1 MNLQVTHPLWLLALP
16 VALAWVSWLAWRS
29 DVHIQTWRRVLAFVL
44 RVLVVTA
51 VILALAGL
59 QWKKPQDGMNIYFLM
74 DRSQSVPSAEQQA
87 AHRLLSEVEKQAND
101 RAGLMVFGTDAGI
114 ETSLSATSLET
125 NIIQTVVG
133 SDRTD
138 IAGAIRLGTAAFP
151 EAGQKRLVL
160 FSDGNENIGD
170 AVQAVMAA
178 RPLDVSV
185 DVVPLSTQGGA
196 DVAVQ
201 RLAVPGSIKKGQPF
215 DAKIFAL
222 SDREQPATVRLFRND
237 QLLGEQSVRLAKG
250 KNLFSF
256 PQSLGQAGFYS
267 YEVQI
272 EAGGDRVPQN
282 NRASGFANVRG
293 DPRVLIVSSEPEQDE
308 PLANALRAA
317 NLEVA
322 LGDISSLPGSLA
334 GLQSFDTIFLS
345 NINAGDLGRDAMLL
359 IESAVRD
366 FGMGLVCIGGDQSF
380 AAGGYRNT
388 PLERALPVSMELDSK
403 KVLPPGALVLLMHGM
418 EFNNGNQVARQC
430 AIGTLDAMGPNDELG
445 IVLWDGNDRWLFPEP
460 HLRKVADKQELGRQ
474 IMGMNQGDLPSFQNL
489 MTMGFEGLKKST
501 ASIKH
506 MIVFS
511 DGDPGG
517 PSDQLMES
525 MRAEKITVSTVL
537 IAGHAGPET
546 MIEIADKG
554 GGRFYNIT
562 NPAQLPQIF
571 LKETAVILK
580 TAIYEEPFV
589 PQQRSGSE
597 VLSGFGPG
605 SYPQLLGYVATS
617 EKARAETPLLTTQ
630 GDPLLAHW
638 QYGLGRAV
646 AFTSDAKAK
655 WGSNWIGWGDYQ
667 TFWSQIANWSLRR
680 VETGNLDADVAIEQG
695 RGIISVEAIDTDGNF
710 RNFLD
715 LQAVVVNPKGE
726 RELVPLTQT
735 AAGRYEAEFETRET
749 GSYLVHLRELEQGEL
764 RASQVIG
771 ANLDH
776 SPEFAESR
784 PNLARLERL
793 AEIGGGKLLS
803 RDFDRDNPF
812 DHDRKET
819 FQPVDLWEW
828 MLKFAVLLFP
838 IDVGV
843 RRIQID
849 REEWARWMAGMAR
862 VLIFWRRPKSGA
874 KREESLA
881 SLLAKRDEARQT
893 FRREQP
899 SGATEPAPE
908 LFQPSQTA
916 TGDSPIPS
924 ATQAAAAEPQ
934 TGEDS
939 SEPKADS
946 TTSRLLAAKR
956 KALRKKK

>member
-1 MNLQVTHPLWLLALP
+1 
-16 VALAWVSWLAWRS
+16 
-29 DVHIQTWRRVLAFVL
+29 
-44 RVLVVTA
+44 
-51 VILALAGL
+51 
-59 QWKKPQDGMNIYFLM
+59 
-74 DRSQSVPSAEQQA
+74 
-87 AHRLLSEVEKQAND
+87 
-101 RAGLMVFGTDAGI
+101 
-114 ETSLSATSLET
+114 
-125 NIIQTVVG
+125 
-133 SDRTD
+133 
-138 IAGAIRLGTAAFP
+138 
-151 EAGQKRLVL
+151 
-160 FSDGNENIGD
+160 
-170 AVQAVMAA
+170 
-178 RPLDVSV
+178 
-185 DVVPLSTQGGA
+185 
-196 DVAVQ
+196 
-201 RLAVPGSIKKGQPF
+201 
-215 DAKIFAL
+215 
-222 SDREQPATVRLFRND
+222 
-237 QLLGEQSVRLAKG
+237 
-250 KNLFSF
+250 
-256 PQSLGQAGFYS
+256 
-267 YEVQI
+267 
-272 EAGGDRVPQN
+272 
-282 NRASGFANVRG
+282 
-293 DPRVLIVSSEPEQDE
+293 
-308 PLANALRAA
+308 
-317 NLEVA
+317 
-322 LGDISSLPGSLA
+322 
-334 GLQSFDTIFLS
+334 
-345 NINAGDLGRDAMLL
+345 
-359 IESAVRD
+359 
-366 FGMGLVCIGGDQSF
+366 MG
-380 AAGGYRNT
+380 Y
-388 PLERALPVSMELDSK
+388 
-403 KVLPPGALVLLMHGM
+403 
-418 EFNNGNQVARQC
+418 
-430 AIGTLDAMGPNDELG
+430 
-445 IVLWDGNDRWLFPEP
+445 
-460 HLRKVADKQELGRQ
+460 
-474 IMGMNQGDLPSFQNL
+474 
-489 MTMGFEGLKKST
+489 EGLKKST

-517 PSDQLMES
+517 PSDQLMNS
-525 MRAEKITVSTVL
+525 MRADKITVSTVL

-554 GGRFYNIT
+554 AGRFYNIT

-580 TAIYEEPFV
+580 TAIYEDPFV
-589 PQQRSGSE
+589 PQQRSSSE
-597 VLSGFGPG
+597 LLTGFGAG

-655 WGSNWIGWGDYQ
+655 WGSNWVGWGDYQ

-680 VETGNLDADVAIEQG
+680 VETGNLEADVAIEQG

-749 GSYLVHLRELEQGEL
+749 GSYLVHLREMEQGEL

-803 RDFDRDNPF
+803 RDFGKDNPF
-812 DHDRKET
+812 EHDRRET

-849 REEWARWMAGMAR
+849 REEWSRWMAGLMR
-862 VLIFWRRPKSGA
+862 VLVFWRRKENP

-899 SGATEPAPE
+899 SAPTEPAPE
-908 LFQPSQTA
+908 LFQPSQPTS
-916 TGDSPIPS
+916 GDSAPLGAS
-924 ATQAAAAEPQ
+924 TAAVADPPTTEDNPEPE
-934 TGEDS
+934 G
-939 SEPKADS
+939 DS
-946 TTSRLLAAKR
+946 TTNRLLAAKR

>member
-1 MNLQVTHPLWLLALP
+1 DPA
-16 VALAWVSWLAWRS
+16 
-29 DVHIQTWRRVLAFVL
+29 
-44 RVLVVTA
+44 
-51 VILALAGL
+51 
-59 QWKKPQDGMNIYFLM
+59 QD
-74 DRSQSVPSAEQQA
+74 A
-87 AHRLLSEVEKQAND
+87 
-101 RAGLMVFGTDAGI
+101 
-114 ETSLSATSLET
+114 
-125 NIIQTVVG
+125 
-133 SDRTD
+133 
-138 IAGAIRLGTAAFP
+138 
-151 EAGQKRLVL
+151 
-160 FSDGNENIGD
+160 
-170 AVQAVMAA
+170 
-178 RPLDVSV
+178 
-185 DVVPLSTQGGA
+185 
-196 DVAVQ
+196 
-201 RLAVPGSIKKGQPF
+201 
-215 DAKIFAL
+215 
-222 SDREQPATVRLFRND
+222 
-237 QLLGEQSVRLAKG
+237 
-250 KNLFSF
+250 
-256 PQSLGQAGFYS
+256 
-267 YEVQI
+267 
-272 EAGGDRVPQN
+272 
-282 NRASGFANVRG
+282 
-293 DPRVLIVSSEPEQDE
+293 
-308 PLANALRAA
+308 PLANALRATT
-317 NLEVA
+317 LEVT
-322 LGDISSLPGSLA
+322 LGDLSALPGSLA
-334 GLQSFDTIFLS
+334 GLQTFDTIFLS

-430 AIGTLDAMGPNDELG
+430 AIGVLDAMGPNDELG
-445 IVLWDGNDRWLFPEP
+445 IVLWDGQDRWLFPEP
-460 HLRKVADKQELGRQ
+460 HLRKVGNKQELGRQ
-474 IMGMNQGDLPSFQNL
+474 IMGMNQGDLPSFENL
-489 MTMGFEGLKKST
+489 MTMGYEGLKKST

-517 PSDQLMES
+517 PSDQLMNS
-525 MRAEKITVSTVL
+525 MRADKITVSTVL

-554 GGRFYNIT
+554 AGRFYNIT

-580 TAIYEEPFV
+580 TAIYEEPFA
-589 PQQRSGSE
+589 PQQRSSSE
-597 VLSGFGPG
+597 LLAGFGAG

-617 EKARAETPLLTTQ
+617 EKPRAETPLLTTQ

-655 WGSNWIGWGDYQ
+655 WSSNWIGWGDYQ

-680 VETGNLDADVAIEQG
+680 VETGNLSADVAIEQG

-749 GSYLVHLRELEQGEL
+749 GSYLVHLREMEQGEL

-793 AEIGGGKLLS
+793 AEVGGGRLLS
-803 RDFDRDNPF
+803 RDFGADNPF
-812 DHDRKET
+812 EHDRRET

-828 MLKFAVLLFP
+828 LLKFAVLLFP
-838 IDVGV
+838 VDVGV

-849 REEWARWMAGMAR
+849 REEWSRWMAGLMR
-862 VLIFWRRPKSGA
+862 VLIFWRRKESP

-899 SGATEPAPE
+899 SAPTEPAPE
-908 LFQPSQTA
+908 LFQPSQPTS
-916 TGDSPIPS
+916 GDPAGPG
-924 ATQAAAAEPQ
+924 AYAAAVAEPP
-934 TGEDS
+934 TTEDNP
-939 SEPKADS
+939 EPEGDS

>member
-16 VALAWVSWLAWRS
+16 VALAWVSWLAWNS
-29 DVHIQTWRRVLAFVL
+29 DVHFQRWRRVLAYGL

-51 VILALAGL
+51 VVLALAGL

-74 DRSQSVPSAEQQA
+74 DRSQSVPNAEQQA
-87 AHRLLSEVEKQAND
+87 AHRLLTSVEKQKSD
-101 RAGLMVFGTDAGI
+101 KAGLMVFGSDAGI
-114 ETSLSATSLET
+114 ETSLSATMLET

-185 DVVPLSTQGGA
+185 DVVPLNTQGGA

-201 RLAVPGSIKKGQPF
+201 RLAVPVSIKKGQPF

-293 DPRVLIVSSEPEQDE
+293 DPSVLIVSADPAQDA
-308 PLANALRAA
+308 PLAKALRAT
-317 NLEVA
+317 NLEVT
-322 LGDISSLPGSLA
+322 LGDLSALPGSLA
-334 GLQSFDTIFLS
+334 GLQTFDTIFLS

-430 AIGTLDAMGPNDELG
+430 AIGVLDAMGPNDELG
-445 IVLWDGNDRWLFPEP
+445 IVLWDGQDRWLFPEP
-460 HLRKVADKQELGRQ
+460 HLRKVGDKQELGRQ
-474 IMGMNQGDLPSFQNL
+474 IMGMNQGDLPSFENL
-489 MTMGFEGLKKST
+489 MTMGYEGLKKST

-517 PSDQLMES
+517 PSDQLMNR
-525 MRAEKITVSTVL
+525 MRADKITVSTVL

-554 GGRFYNIT
+554 AGRFYNIT

-580 TAIYEEPFV
+580 TAIYEEPFA
-589 PQQRSGSE
+589 PQQRSSSE
-597 VLSGFGPG
+597 LLAGFGAG

-617 EKARAETPLLTTQ
+617 EKPRAETPLLTTQ

-680 VETGNLDADVAIEQG
+680 VETGDLSADVAIEQG

-749 GSYLVHLRELEQGEL
+749 GSYLVHLREMEQGEL
-764 RASQVIG
+764 LASQVIG

-776 SPEFAESR
+776 SPEIAESR

-793 AEIGGGKLLS
+793 AEVGGGRLLS
-803 RDFDRDNPF
+803 RDFGADNPF
-812 DHDRKET
+812 EHDRRET

-828 MLKFAVLLFP
+828 LLKFAVLLFP
-838 IDVGV
+838 VDVGV

-849 REEWARWMAGMAR
+849 REECSRWMAGLMR
-862 VLIFWRRPKSGA
+862 VLIFWRRKKSP

-899 SGATEPAPE
+899 GAPTEPAPE
-908 LFQPSQTA
+908 LFQPSQPTSDESA
-916 TGDSPIPS
+916 ESGAS
-924 ATQAAAAEPQ
+924 ATAVAEP
-934 TGEDS
+934 TTTENNP
-939 SEPKADS
+939 EPEGDS

>member
-1 MNLQVTHPLWLLALP
+1 
-16 VALAWVSWLAWRS
+16 
-29 DVHIQTWRRVLAFVL
+29 
-44 RVLVVTA
+44 
-51 VILALAGL
+51 
-59 QWKKPQDGMNIYFLM
+59 
-74 DRSQSVPSAEQQA
+74 
-87 AHRLLSEVEKQAND
+87 
-101 RAGLMVFGTDAGI
+101 
-114 ETSLSATSLET
+114 
-125 NIIQTVVG
+125 
-133 SDRTD
+133 
-138 IAGAIRLGTAAFP
+138 
-151 EAGQKRLVL
+151 
-160 FSDGNENIGD
+160 
-170 AVQAVMAA
+170 
-178 RPLDVSV
+178 
-185 DVVPLSTQGGA
+185 
-196 DVAVQ
+196 
-201 RLAVPGSIKKGQPF
+201 
-215 DAKIFAL
+215 
-222 SDREQPATVRLFRND
+222 
-237 QLLGEQSVRLAKG
+237 
-250 KNLFSF
+250 
-256 PQSLGQAGFYS
+256 
-267 YEVQI
+267 
-272 EAGGDRVPQN
+272 
-282 NRASGFANVRG
+282 
-293 DPRVLIVSSEPEQDE
+293 
-308 PLANALRAA
+308 
-317 NLEVA
+317 
-322 LGDISSLPGSLA
+322 
-334 GLQSFDTIFLS
+334 
-345 NINAGDLGRDAMLL
+345 MLL

-366 FGMGLVCIGGDQSF
+366 FGVGLVCIGGDQSF

-388 PLERALPVSMELDSK
+388 PLERTLPVSMELDSK

-430 AIGTLDAMGPNDELG
+430 AIGALDAMGPNDELG

-460 HLRKVADKQELGRQ
+460 HLRKVGDKQELGRQ

-489 MTMGFEGLKKST
+489 MTMGYEGLKKST

-517 PSDQLMES
+517 PSDQLMNS
-525 MRAEKITVSTVL
+525 MRADKITVSTVL

-554 GGRFYNIT
+554 AGRFYNIT

-580 TAIYEEPFV
+580 TAIYEDPFV
-589 PQQRSGSE
+589 PQQRSSSE
-597 VLSGFGPG
+597 LLTGFGAG

-680 VETGNLDADVAIEQG
+680 VETGNLEADVAIEQG

-749 GSYLVHLRELEQGEL
+749 GSYLVHLREMEQGEL

-803 RDFDRDNPF
+803 RDFGKDNPF
-812 DHDRKET
+812 EHDRRET

-828 MLKFAVLLFP
+828 LLKFAVLLFP
-838 IDVGV
+838 VDVGV

-849 REEWARWMAGMAR
+849 REEWSRWMAGLMR
-862 VLIFWRRPKSGA
+862 VLVFWRRKENP

-899 SGATEPAPE
+899 SAPTEPAPE
-908 LFQPSQTA
+908 LFQPSQPTS
-916 TGDSPIPS
+916 GDSAPLGAS
-924 ATQAAAAEPQ
+924 TAAVADPPTTEDNPEPE
-934 TGEDS
+934 G
-939 SEPKADS
+939 DS

>member
-16 VALAWVSWLAWRS
+16 VALAWVSWLAWKS
-29 DVHIQTWRRVLAFVL
+29 DVHIQRWRRVLAYGL

-51 VILALAGL
+51 VVLALAGL

-74 DRSQSVPSAEQQA
+74 DRSQSVPNAEQQA
-87 AHRLLSEVEKQAND
+87 AHRLLTSVEKQKSD
-101 RAGLMVFGTDAGI
+101 KAGLMVFGSDAGI
-114 ETSLSATSLET
+114 ETSLSATMLET
-125 NIIQTVVG
+125 NVIQTVVG

-185 DVVPLSTQGGA
+185 DVVPLNTQGGA

-293 DPRVLIVSSEPEQDE
+293 DPSVLIISADPAQDA
-308 PLANALRAA
+308 PLANALRAT
-317 NLEVA
+317 NLEVT
-322 LGDISSLPGSLA
+322 LGDLSALPGSLA
-334 GLQSFDTIFLS
+334 GLQTFDTIFLS

-388 PLERALPVSMELDSK
+388 PLDRALPVSMELDSK

-430 AIGTLDAMGPNDELG
+430 AIGVLDAMGPNDELG
-445 IVLWDGNDRWLFPEP
+445 IVLWDGQDRWLFPEP
-460 HLRKVADKQELGRQ
+460 HLRKVGDKQELGRQ
-474 IMGMNQGDLPSFQNL
+474 IMGMNQGDLPSFENL
-489 MTMGFEGLKKST
+489 MTMGYEGLKKST

-517 PSDQLMES
+517 PSDQLMNS

-554 GGRFYNIT
+554 AGRFYNIT

-580 TAIYEEPFV
+580 TAIYEEPFA
-589 PQQRSGSE
+589 PQQRSSSE
-597 VLSGFGPG
+597 LLAGFGAG

-617 EKARAETPLLTTQ
+617 EKPRAETPLLTTQ

-680 VETGNLDADVAIEQG
+680 VETGDLSADVAIEQG

-749 GSYLVHLRELEQGEL
+749 GSYLVHLREMEQGEL

-793 AEIGGGKLLS
+793 AEVGGGRLLS
-803 RDFDRDNPF
+803 RDFGADNPF
-812 DHDRKET
+812 EHDRRET

-828 MLKFAVLLFP
+828 LLKFAVLLFP
-838 IDVGV
+838 VDVGV

-849 REEWARWMAGMAR
+849 REEWSRWMAGLMR
-862 VLIFWRRPKSGA
+862 VLVFWRRKENS

-881 SLLAKRDEARQT
+881 SLLAKRDEARET

-899 SGATEPAPE
+899 GAPTEPAPE
-908 LFQPSQTA
+908 LFQPSQPTSD
-916 TGDSPIPS
+916 DSAESGAS
-924 ATQAAAAEPQ
+924 ATAVAEP
-934 TGEDS
+934 TTTENNP
-939 SEPKADS
+939 EPEGDS

>member
-1 MNLQVTHPLWLLALP
+1 MNFQVTHPLWLLALP
-16 VALAWVSWLAWRS
+16 VALAWGTWLAWKT
-29 DVHIQTWRRVLAFVL
+29 DVHIQTWRSWFAYGL
-44 RVLVVTA
+44 RVLVVSA
-51 VILALAGL
+51 VVLALAGL
-59 QWKKPQDGMNIYFLM
+59 QWKKPQEGMNVYFLM
-74 DRSQSVPSAEQQA
+74 DRSQSIPNVEQQM
-87 AHRLLSEVEKQAND
+87 AHRLLASAEKQKSD
-101 RAGLMVFGTDAGI
+101 KAGLMVFGTEAGI
-114 ETSLSATSLET
+114 ETSLSSVMLET
-125 NIIQTVVG
+125 NAIQTVVG
-133 SDRTD
+133 ADRTD

-151 EAGQKRLVL
+151 EVGQKRLVL

-178 RPLDVSV
+178 KPLDVTV
-185 DVVPLSTQGGA
+185 DVVPLNTQGGA

-201 RLAVPGSIKKGQPF
+201 RLAVPSSIKKGQPF

-222 SDREQPATVRLFRND
+222 SDREQPAIVRLFRND
-237 QLLGEQSVRLAKG
+237 QPLGEQSVNLAKG

-256 PQSLGQAGFYS
+256 PQALGQAGFYS

-293 DPRVLIVSSEPEQDE
+293 DPSVLILSAAPPQEA

-317 NLEVA
+317 NLEVT
-322 LGDISSLPGSLA
+322 LGDVSAMPGTLA
-334 GLQSFDTIFLS
+334 ALQSFDTLFLS

-366 FGMGLVCIGGDQSF
+366 FGVGLVCIGGDQSF

-430 AIGTLDAMGPNDELG
+430 AIGVLDAMGPNDELG
-445 IVLWDGNDRWLFPEP
+445 VVLWNGKDDWLFP
-460 HLRKVADKQELGRQ
+460 LTKVGDKQDLGRQ

-489 MTMGFEGLKKST
+489 MTMGYDGLKEST

-506 MIVFS
+506 MIIFS

-517 PSDQLMES
+517 PSDQLMNN

-554 GGRFYNIT
+554 AGRFYNIT
-562 NPAQLPQIF
+562 NPSQLPQIF

-617 EKARAETPLLTTQ
+617 EKPRAETPLLTSQ

-638 QYGLGRAV
+638 HYGLGRTV

-655 WGSNWIGWGDYQ
+655 WGNNWISWGEYQ

-680 VETGNLDADVAIEQG
+680 IETGDLSTDVAIEQG
-695 RGIISVEAIDTDGNF
+695 RGIISVEAIDSDGNF

-735 AAGRYEAEFETRET
+735 SAGRYEADFETRET
-749 GSYLVHLRELEQGEL
+749 GSYLVHLREMENGEL
-764 RASQVIG
+764 RSSQVIG

-776 SPEFAESR
+776 SPEFAEAR
-784 PNLARLERL
+784 PNLARLQRL
-793 AEIGGGKLLS
+793 AEVGSGKLLE
-803 RDFDRDNPF
+803 RDFSTDNPF
-812 DHDRKET
+812 ERDRKKT
-819 FQPVDLWEW
+819 FQPLDLWEW

-849 REEWARWMAGMAR
+849 SEEWRRWMAGLKR
-862 VLIFWRRPKSGA
+862 TLTFWRRPKHKA
-874 KREESLA
+874 TREESLA
-881 SLLAKRDEARQT
+881 SLLAKRDETRQG
-893 FRREQP
+893 FDRVQ
-899 SGATEPAPE
+899 
-908 LFQPSQTA
+908 
-916 TGDSPIPS
+916 
-924 ATQAAAAEPQ
+924 
-934 TGEDS
+934 S
-939 SEPKADS
+939 SEPSAPDPALFQTQHPAGNDTPKPRATAASVAESPTPDAEPEPDDDS

>member
-1 MNLQVTHPLWLLALP
+1 M
-16 VALAWVSWLAWRS
+16 
-29 DVHIQTWRRVLAFVL
+29 
-44 RVLVVTA
+44 
-51 VILALAGL
+51 
-59 QWKKPQDGMNIYFLM
+59 
-74 DRSQSVPSAEQQA
+74 
-87 AHRLLSEVEKQAND
+87 
-101 RAGLMVFGTDAGI
+101 
-114 ETSLSATSLET
+114 LET
-125 NIIQTVVG
+125 NVIQTVVG

-185 DVVPLSTQGGA
+185 DVVPLNTQGGA

-293 DPRVLIVSSEPEQDE
+293 DPSVLIVSADPAQDA
-308 PLANALRAA
+308 PLANALRAT
-317 NLEVA
+317 NLEVT
-322 LGDISSLPGSLA
+322 LGDLSALPGSLA
-334 GLQSFDTIFLS
+334 GLQTFDTIFLS

-430 AIGTLDAMGPNDELG
+430 AIGVLDAMGPNDELG
-445 IVLWDGNDRWLFPEP
+445 IVLWDGQDRWLFPEP
-460 HLRKVADKQELGRQ
+460 HLRKVGDKQELGRQ
-474 IMGMNQGDLPSFQNL
+474 IMGMNQGDLPSFENL
-489 MTMGFEGLKKST
+489 MTMGYEGLKKST

-517 PSDQLMES
+517 PSDQLMNR
-525 MRAEKITVSTVL
+525 MRADKITVSTVL

-554 GGRFYNIT
+554 AGRFYNIT

-580 TAIYEEPFV
+580 TAIYEEPFA
-589 PQQRSGSE
+589 PQQRSSSE
-597 VLSGFGPG
+597 LLAGFGAG

-617 EKARAETPLLTTQ
+617 EKPRAETPLLTTQ

-680 VETGNLDADVAIEQG
+680 VETGDLSADVAIEQG

-749 GSYLVHLRELEQGEL
+749 GSYLVHLREMEQGEL

-793 AEIGGGKLLS
+793 AEVGGGRLLS
-803 RDFDRDNPF
+803 RDFGADNPF
-812 DHDRKET
+812 EHDRTET

-828 MLKFAVLLFP
+828 LLKFAVLLFP
-838 IDVGV
+838 VDVGV

-849 REEWARWMAGMAR
+849 REEWSRWMAGLMR
-862 VLIFWRRPKSGA
+862 VLIFWRRKKSP

-899 SGATEPAPE
+899 SAPTEPAPE
-908 LFQPSQTA
+908 LFQPSQPTS
-916 TGDSPIPS
+916 GDPAGLGAS
-924 ATQAAAAEPQ
+924 AAAVAEPP
-934 TGEDS
+934 TTEDNP
-939 SEPKADS
+939 EPEGDS

>member
-1 MNLQVTHPLWLLALP
+1 
-16 VALAWVSWLAWRS
+16 
-29 DVHIQTWRRVLAFVL
+29 
-44 RVLVVTA
+44 
-51 VILALAGL
+51 
-59 QWKKPQDGMNIYFLM
+59 
-74 DRSQSVPSAEQQA
+74 
-87 AHRLLSEVEKQAND
+87 
-101 RAGLMVFGTDAGI
+101 
-114 ETSLSATSLET
+114 
-125 NIIQTVVG
+125 
-133 SDRTD
+133 
-138 IAGAIRLGTAAFP
+138 
-151 EAGQKRLVL
+151 
-160 FSDGNENIGD
+160 
-170 AVQAVMAA
+170 
-178 RPLDVSV
+178 
-185 DVVPLSTQGGA
+185 
-196 DVAVQ
+196 
-201 RLAVPGSIKKGQPF
+201 
-215 DAKIFAL
+215 
-222 SDREQPATVRLFRND
+222 
-237 QLLGEQSVRLAKG
+237 
-250 KNLFSF
+250 
-256 PQSLGQAGFYS
+256 
-267 YEVQI
+267 
-272 EAGGDRVPQN
+272 
-282 NRASGFANVRG
+282 
-293 DPRVLIVSSEPEQDE
+293 
-308 PLANALRAA
+308 
-317 NLEVA
+317 
-322 LGDISSLPGSLA
+322 
-334 GLQSFDTIFLS
+334 
-345 NINAGDLGRDAMLL
+345 MLL

-380 AAGGYRNT
+380 TAGGYRNT

-430 AIGTLDAMGPNDELG
+430 AIGVLDAMGPNDELG
-445 IVLWDGNDRWLFPEP
+445 IVLWDGQDRWLFPEP
-460 HLRKVADKQELGRQ
+460 HLRKVGDKQELGRQ
-474 IMGMNQGDLPSFQNL
+474 IMGMNQGDLPSFENL
-489 MTMGFEGLKKST
+489 MTMGYEGLKKST

-517 PSDQLMES
+517 PSDQLMNR
-525 MRAEKITVSTVL
+525 MRTDKITVSTVL

-554 GGRFYNIT
+554 AGRFYNIT

-580 TAIYEEPFV
+580 TAIYEEPFA
-589 PQQRSGSE
+589 PQQRSSSE
-597 VLSGFGPG
+597 LLAGFGAG

-617 EKARAETPLLTTQ
+617 EKPRAETPLLTRQ

-680 VETGNLDADVAIEQG
+680 VETGDLSADVAIEQG

-749 GSYLVHLRELEQGEL
+749 GSYLVHLREMEQGEL

-793 AEIGGGKLLS
+793 AEVGGGRLLS
-803 RDFDRDNPF
+803 RDFGADNPF
-812 DHDRKET
+812 EHDRRET

-828 MLKFAVLLFP
+828 LLKFAVLLFP
-838 IDVGV
+838 VDVGV

-849 REEWARWMAGMAR
+849 REEWSRWMAGLMR
-862 VLIFWRRPKSGA
+862 VLIFWRRKKSP

-899 SGATEPAPE
+899 SAPTEPAPE
-908 LFQPSQTA
+908 LFQPSQPTSEDPA
-916 TGDSPIPS
+916 RPGAS
-924 ATQAAAAEPQ
+924 AAAVAEPP
-934 TGEDS
+934 TTEDNP
-939 SEPKADS
+939 EPEGDS

>member
-1 MNLQVTHPLWLLALP
+1 MLAYG
-16 VALAWVSWLAWRS
+16 
-29 DVHIQTWRRVLAFVL
+29 L
-44 RVLVVTA
+44 RLLVVTA
-51 VILALAGL
+51 VVLALAEL

-74 DRSQSVPSAEQQA
+74 DRSQSVPNAEQQA
-87 AHRLLSEVEKQAND
+87 AHRLLTSVEKQKSD
-101 RAGLMVFGTDAGI
+101 KAGLMVFGSDAGI
-114 ETSLSATSLET
+114 ETSLSATMLET
-125 NIIQTVVG
+125 NVIQTVVG

-151 EAGQKRLVL
+151 ETGQKRLVL

-178 RPLDVSV
+178 RPLGVSV
-185 DVVPLSTQGGA
+185 DVVPLNTQGGA

-267 YEVQI
+267 YQVQI

-282 NRASGFANVRG
+282 NRASGFTNVRG
-293 DPRVLIVSSEPEQDE
+293 DPSVLIISADPAQDA
-308 PLANALRAA
+308 PLANALRATK
-317 NLEVA
+317 LEVT
-322 LGDISSLPGSLA
+322 LGDLSALPGSLA
-334 GLQSFDTIFLS
+334 GLQTFDTIFLS

-388 PLERALPVSMELDSK
+388 PLERALPVSMELNSK

-418 EFNNGNQVARQC
+418 EFNNGNQVSRQC
-430 AIGTLDAMGPNDELG
+430 AIGVLDAMGPNDELG
-445 IVLWDGNDRWLFPEP
+445 IVLWDGQDRWLFPEP
-460 HLRKVADKQELGRQ
+460 HLRKVGNKQELGRQ

-489 MTMGFEGLKKST
+489 MTMGYEGLKKST

-517 PSDQLMES
+517 PSDQLMNS
-525 MRAEKITVSTVL
+525 MRADKITVSTVL

-554 GGRFYNIT
+554 VGRFYNIT

-580 TAIYEEPFV
+580 TAIYEEPFA
-589 PQQRSGSE
+589 PQQRSSSE
-597 VLSGFGPG
+597 LLAGFGAG
-605 SYPQLLGYVATS
+605 SYPQLLGYVVTS
-617 EKARAETPLLTTQ
+617 EKPRAETPLLTTQ

-680 VETGNLDADVAIEQG
+680 VETGDLSADVAIEQG

-715 LQAVVVNPKGE
+715 LQAVVVNPKGK

-749 GSYLVHLRELEQGEL
+749 GSYLVHLREMEQGEL
-764 RASQVIG
+764 RTSQVIG

-776 SPEFAESR
+776 SPEFAEAQ

-793 AEIGGGKLLS
+793 AEVGGGRLLS
-803 RDFDRDNPF
+803 RDFGADNPF
-812 DHDRKET
+812 EHDRRGT
-819 FQPVDLWEW
+819 FQPVNLWEW
-828 MLKFAVLLFP
+828 LLKFAVLLFP
-838 IDVGV
+838 VDVGV

-849 REEWARWMAGMAR
+849 REEWSRWMAGLMR
-862 VLIFWRRPKSGA
+862 VLIFWRRKESL

-899 SGATEPAPE
+899 SAPTEPAPK
-908 LFQPSQTA
+908 LFQPSQPTS
-916 TGDSPIPS
+916 GDPAGLGGS
-924 ATQAAAAEPQ
+924 AAAVAEPP
-934 TGEDS
+934 TTEDNP
-939 SEPKADS
+939 EPEGDS

>member
-1 MNLQVTHPLWLLALP
+1 MCI
-16 VALAWVSWLAWRS
+16 R
-29 DVHIQTWRRVLAFVL
+29 
-44 RVLVVTA
+44 
-51 VILALAGL
+51 
-59 QWKKPQDGMNIYFLM
+59 
-74 DRSQSVPSAEQQA
+74 DR
-87 AHRLLSEVEKQAND
+87 
-101 RAGLMVFGTDAGI
+101 
-114 ETSLSATSLET
+114 
-125 NIIQTVVG
+125 
-133 SDRTD
+133 
-138 IAGAIRLGTAAFP
+138 
-151 EAGQKRLVL
+151 
-160 FSDGNENIGD
+160 
-170 AVQAVMAA
+170 
-178 RPLDVSV
+178 
-185 DVVPLSTQGGA
+185 
-196 DVAVQ
+196 
-201 RLAVPGSIKKGQPF
+201 
-215 DAKIFAL
+215 
-222 SDREQPATVRLFRND
+222 
-237 QLLGEQSVRLAKG
+237 
-250 KNLFSF
+250 
-256 PQSLGQAGFYS
+256 
-267 YEVQI
+267 
-272 EAGGDRVPQN
+272 
-282 NRASGFANVRG
+282 
-293 DPRVLIVSSEPEQDE
+293 
-308 PLANALRAA
+308 
-317 NLEVA
+317 
-322 LGDISSLPGSLA
+322 
-334 GLQSFDTIFLS
+334 
-345 NINAGDLGRDAMLL
+345 
-359 IESAVRD
+359 
-366 FGMGLVCIGGDQSF
+366 SF

-430 AIGTLDAMGPNDELG
+430 AIGVLDAMGPNDELG
-445 IVLWDGNDRWLFPEP
+445 IVLWDGQDRWLFPEP
-460 HLRKVADKQELGRQ
+460 HLRKVGDKQELGRQ
-474 IMGMNQGDLPSFQNL
+474 IMGMNQGDLPSFENL
-489 MTMGFEGLKKST
+489 MTMGYEGLKKST

-517 PSDQLMES
+517 PSDQLMNR
-525 MRAEKITVSTVL
+525 MRADKITVSTVL

-554 GGRFYNIT
+554 AGRFYNIT

-580 TAIYEEPFV
+580 TAIYEEPFA
-589 PQQRSGSE
+589 PQQRSSSE
-597 VLSGFGPG
+597 LLAGFGAG

-617 EKARAETPLLTTQ
+617 EKPRAETPLLTTQ

-680 VETGNLDADVAIEQG
+680 VETGDLSADVAIEQG

-749 GSYLVHLRELEQGEL
+749 GSYLVHLREMEQGEL

-793 AEIGGGKLLS
+793 AEVGGGRLLS
-803 RDFDRDNPF
+803 RDFGADNPF
-812 DHDRKET
+812 EHDRRET

-828 MLKFAVLLFP
+828 LLKFAVLLFP
-838 IDVGV
+838 VDVGV

-849 REEWARWMAGMAR
+849 REEWSRWMAGLMR
-862 VLIFWRRPKSGA
+862 VLVFWRRKESP

-899 SGATEPAPE
+899 SASTEPAPE
-908 LFQPSQTA
+908 LFQPSQPTS
-916 TGDSPIPS
+916 GDPAGPGAS
-924 ATQAAAAEPQ
+924 AAAVAEPP
-934 TGEDS
+934 TTEDNP
-939 SEPKADS
+939 EPEGDS